1 MRRFFTDQPIT
12 DSYIYLSEAES
23 HHIKNVLRMRRGDEV
38 IICDYAGAEYKGKI
52 EELDAKCCVKIFSL
66 LKSVAE
72 PELKLILCQCLLKG
86 DKMEWIIQ
94 KCTELGV
101 SRIIPVLSARCV
113 SRPEG
118 KDAVKKIARWQKI
131 AEQASK
137 QCGRA
142 VVPHIEDITPLY
154 SLPDS
159 GRRLF
164 AYELEDTVS
173 LASRSF
179 EKERELY
186 LLIGP
191 EGGFE
196 CAEAEKLQAQ
206 GWETVGL
213 GPRILR
219 AETAAIAASAVIM
232 ALAGCMECRASAQ
245 NELNTDG
252 VNL

>member
-1 MRRFFTDQPIT
+1 MRRFFTDQQIT
-12 DSYIYLSEAES
+12 DSNIYLSEAES
-23 HHIKNVLRMRRGDEV
+23 HHIKNVLRMRCGDEV
-38 IICDYAGAEYKGKI
+38 IICDYAGAEYKGQI
-52 EELDAKCCVKIFSL
+52 VELDTKCGVKILSL

-72 PELKLILCQCLLKG
+72 PELKLVLCQCLPKG

-101 SRIIPVLSARCV
+101 SRVIPVLSARCV
-113 SRPEG
+113 SRPEK
-118 KDAVKKIARWQKI
+118 KDAVKKTARWQKI

-142 VVPHIEDITPLY
+142 VVPRIEAITPIS

-173 LASRSF
+173 LTSRSF
-179 EKERELY
+179 DKAQEVY

-196 CAEAEKLQAQ
+196 SAEAEKLQAQ
-206 GWETVGL
+206 GWEAVGL

-232 ALAGCMECRASAQ
+232 ALAGCMECKAGAQ
-245 NELNTDG
+245 NELNADG